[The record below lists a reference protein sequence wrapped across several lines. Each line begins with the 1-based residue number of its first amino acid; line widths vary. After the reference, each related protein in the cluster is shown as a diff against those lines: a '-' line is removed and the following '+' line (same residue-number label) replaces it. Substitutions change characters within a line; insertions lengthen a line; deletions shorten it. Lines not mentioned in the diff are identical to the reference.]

1 MGSSQ
6 IDIAT
11 LIRHIQGLV
20 RENSPEAMQEL
31 EFYEQILK
39 IFTNAFTP
47 GNISNIFEI
56 RLQVCPVPKAK
67 ALAKPLA
74 KPLGMWIV
82 DGGSNSFYLSLC
94 TPL

>member
-67 ALAKPLA
+67 ALAKPL
-74 KPLGMWIV
+74 GMWIV
-82 DGGSNSFYLSLC
+82 DGVSNSFYLSLC

>member
-1 MGSSQ
+1 MESSK

-31 EFYEQILK
+31 EFYEELLK

-47 GNISNIFEI
+47 GNIANVFKIHLKICSIS
-56 RLQVCPVPKAK
+56 KAK
-67 ALAKPLA
+67 ALAKPL
-74 KPLGMWIV
+74 GMWIFESE
-82 DGGSNSFYLSLC
+82 SNSLFLSLH

>member
-1 MGSSQ
+1 MCSSQ
-6 IDIAT
+6 SDIAT

-20 RENSPEAMQEL
+20 RETSPEAMQEL

-47 GNISNIFEI
+47 GSISNIFEI

-67 ALAKPLA
+67 ALA

>member
-20 RENSPEAMQEL
+20 RENSFEALQEL
-31 EFYEQILK
+31 DFYEELLK

-56 RLQVCPVPKAK
+56 HLKVCPISKAK
-67 ALAKPLA
+67 ALAKS
-74 KPLGMWIV
+74 LGMWIV
-82 DGGSNSFYLSLC
+82 EGGSNSLYLSIYK
-94 TPL
+94 PL